1 MSSFRKANAYKRN
14 KAASSLPPDKERE
27 ASNGGSL
34 QLKKPYCYATLKNEI
49 VGAVVANAAEVA
61 LHPSHSSHREI
72 NLNDKFK
79 LELSKTQRGE
89 RKFLPPSIFQKEFEY
104 PTAPASKLKTKA
116 GMKTSISVSQ
126 GKEKEGKEKEGK
138 EDKDGSL

>member
-1 MSSFRKANAYKRN
+1 MAFKRTSVSSFRKANAYKRN

-27 ASNGGSL
+27 PEAGL
-34 QLKKPYCYATLKNEI
+34 QLKKPHYATLKNEI
-49 VGAVVANAAEVA
+49 VGAVVASAAGYA
-61 LHPSHSSHREI
+61 LHPSHSSQREI

-104 PTAPASKLKTKA
+104 PVAPTNKLKTKS
-116 GMKTSISVSQ
+116 GIKTTSI
-126 GKEKEGKEKEGK
+126 
-138 EDKDGSL
+138 